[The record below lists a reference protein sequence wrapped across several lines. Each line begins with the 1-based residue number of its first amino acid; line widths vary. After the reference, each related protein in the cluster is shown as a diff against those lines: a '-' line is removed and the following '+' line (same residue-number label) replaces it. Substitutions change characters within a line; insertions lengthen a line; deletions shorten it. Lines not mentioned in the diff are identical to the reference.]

1 MADTNK
7 QIRLQS
13 LQVNFTYTRS
23 NPQVVSTKNQ
33 AVVSI
38 SITNLPASPNN
49 LLIGLNEDP
58 STKLFLQAGE
68 SISFGPYRDAD
79 LLNDNLI
86 KLGFDDTAGT
96 DPLNSAVVVLSSE
109 GDKPFC

>member
-1 MADTNK
+1 MADKVNT
-7 QIRLQS
+7 QIKLQA
-13 LQVNFTYTRS
+13 LQVNSSYLQA
-23 NPQVVSTKNQ
+23 NPMVVSTRAQ

-38 SITNLPASPNN
+38 SITNLSPSPNN

-58 STKLFLQAGE
+58 STKLFLEAGA

-86 KLGFDDTAGT
+86 KLGFDGS
-96 DPLNSAVVVLSSE
+96 DPLNSAVVVLSPK
-109 GDKPFC
+109 GDKPLC